1 MKQSRPAVLPVVALT
16 VLLAGRAAAQTN
28 CDDALLQAKK
38 SYDLGVFEEV
48 PEQLAPC
55 RGAGIPRRV
64 AIDVHRLLALTYL
77 YDDRPE
83 LARKEVSTI
92 LRLDSAFGVTSPA
105 RFKAL
110 VDEVRREEQVT
121 QVASVSKTS
130 EPLREAPATVV
141 VVTADE
147 IHRRGYV
154 DLEQLLH
161 DLPGFDLS
169 RTNGDVYSYIN
180 LRGYRATQSD
190 RLLFLVDG
198 VEQNELST
206 NTLYLSRQ
214 YALSNIERVEVVY
227 GPASTMYG
235 ANAYT
240 GVISIITRQPEAL
253 LGENNRSAISAQATV
268 NGRGSGN
275 VDLTLAGKNGAGTIA
290 WSLAGNFQQ
299 SQERDLSAFDDWD
312 YTYRNFDY
320 AGAMRL
326 SEADADEFMAG
337 GGCAQP
343 SPYFQCDAA
352 ARTVELTPAGV
363 SLVRGLDRQL
373 IEQNALGFD
382 DRAKNWSVD
391 GKVRISN
398 LTIGVQSWR
407 SEEGTGSTNFAF
419 QNAGNDSWTPRQTAF
434 YLKYS
439 IPLETVKLN
448 LFTKYS
454 QTSFERESTAYHYFH
469 NYARGFLNLW
479 SLVPPCQSP
488 YDQQPISCAPAGTWA
503 RRVLYG
509 ALSSQLRSEL
519 NLVYEPSTK
528 FNGVAGVELAK
539 SSIQSTFDEI
549 SSAPVPHDPT
559 FDAKPEQVEHT
570 DIAVYAQSSYRP
582 LPTLRMILAGRL
594 SYNQINNKPGSSGY
608 GTLFTPRAGV
618 IYTPFRRALVLKA
631 IYSEAFKDP
640 TDFQKFGTIHFVNDF
655 AGGALKPEKVRNME
669 LSAGWEP
676 SAALSVEAA
685 LYQAH
690 YTDVVGVG
698 LAAGCDPEIY
708 GCDQYQNRDEI
719 MSRGAQV
726 TARYRNARGEI
737 WGNYTHSDAS
747 QIDPQDPD
755 GQPLLDANGQPVT
768 EIRQADIAADRVTLG
783 VDADWTS
790 RFSSGLRVRYAAPR
804 PTGEGT
810 TQPDSPFR
818 RMDAHTIADA
828 VFHVR
833 LNEDLT
839 AQLIVNNLFDDQ
851 YFAPTPFPSV
861 GPARVLQ
868 AGRTFYV
875 RLAYGVPF
883 RRTERK
889 EARP

>member
-1 MKQSRPAVLPVVALT
+1 MKQSRPALLPIVTLA
-16 VLLAGRAAAQTN
+16 VLLAGRAAASTE
-28 CDDALLQAKK
+28 CDDAFVQAQKTFA
-38 SYDLGVFEEV
+38 LGIFEDV

-83 LARKEVSTI
+83 LARKEVSAI
-92 LRLDSAFGVTSPA
+92 LRLDSGFGVTSPV
-105 RFKAL
+105 RFKSL
-110 VDEVRREEQVT
+110 VDEVRLEQQVT

-147 IHRRGYV
+147 IHRRGYI

-169 RTNGDVYSYIN
+169 RTNGDIYSFIN
-180 LRGYRATQSD
+180 LRGYRSTQSD
-190 RLLFLVDG
+190 RLLLIVDG

-240 GVISIITRQPEAL
+240 GVISIITKQPEVL
-253 LGENNRSAISAQATV
+253 LGEKNQSAISAQTTV
-268 NGRGSGN
+268 DGHGSGN
-275 VDLTLAGKNGAGTIA
+275 VDLTLAGRNGAGTIA

-299 SQERDLSAFDDWD
+299 SQERDLSSFDDWD

-326 SEADADEFMAG
+326 SGTDADEFMAAG
-337 GGCAQP
+337 ACAQP
-343 SPYFQCDAA
+343 SPYFQCDEAG
-352 ARTVELTPAGV
+352 RTVELTPAGV

-407 SEEGTGSTNFAF
+407 SEEGTGSTNFAYM
-419 QNAGNDSWTPRQTAF
+419 NAGNDSWTPRNTAF

-448 LFTKYS
+448 LFSRYV
-454 QTSFERESTAYHYFH
+454 QTSFDRESTSYHYFH

-479 SLVPPCQSP
+479 SLVPPCQTF
-488 YDQQPISCAPAGTWA
+488 YDQEPISCAPADTWS
-503 RRVLYG
+503 RQVLYG

-519 NLVYEPSTK
+519 NLVYEPSST

-549 SSAPVPHDPT
+549 STAPVAHDPA
-559 FDAKPEQVEHT
+559 FDARPEQVEHT
-570 DIAVYAQSSYRP
+570 DIAFYAQSSYRP
-582 LPTLRMILAGRL
+582 RPSLRMILAGRL
-594 SYNQINNKPGSSGY
+594 
-608 GTLFTPRAGV
+608 
-618 IYTPFRRALVLKA
+618 
-631 IYSEAFKDP
+631 
-640 TDFQKFGTIHFVNDF
+640 
-655 AGGALKPEKVRNME
+655 
-669 LSAGWEP
+669 
-676 SAALSVEAA
+676 
-685 LYQAH
+685 
-690 YTDVVGVG
+690 
-698 LAAGCDPEIY
+698 
-708 GCDQYQNRDEI
+708 
-719 MSRGAQV
+719 
-726 TARYRNARGEI
+726 
-737 WGNYTHSDAS
+737 
-747 QIDPQDPD
+747 
-755 GQPLLDANGQPVT
+755 
-768 EIRQADIAADRVTLG
+768 
-783 VDADWTS
+783 
-790 RFSSGLRVRYAAPR
+790 
-804 PTGEGT
+804 
-810 TQPDSPFR
+810 
-818 RMDAHTIADA
+818 
-828 VFHVR
+828 
-833 LNEDLT
+833 
-839 AQLIVNNLFDDQ
+839 
-851 YFAPTPFPSV
+851 
-861 GPARVLQ
+861 
-868 AGRTFYV
+868 
-875 RLAYGVPF
+875 
-883 RRTERK
+883 
-889 EARP
+889 